1 MPTSTTRST
10 AKSTPVKTYSKTE
23 VEKACD
29 KAAKHISDDL
39 GNSVFHDAAELT
51 CKLYTKYLKEELFK

>member
-10 AKSTPVKTYSKTE
+10 PVKTYSKAE
-23 VEKACD
+23 VEKACE
-29 KAAKHISDDL
+29 KAMKRIDEDL
-39 GNSVFHDAAELT
+39 GTSIFHDPAELT